1 MRVIRVIAANT
12 FREALRDK
20 ILYLF
25 LGFAVALLA
34 SSKLFGILTVG
45 DQVKI
50 IKDVGLAGIQFFL
63 MLIAVM
69 MSVLLISREVDS
81 RTVYYILA
89 KPVRRWQFLLGKVV
103 GLVAVVLVNLAL
115 MTSVLLLFVWLY
127 GGGFDPKLIIATSFI
142 GLEMTLLVAFA
153 TLFSV
158 LTRPILG
165 SVFTL
170 AVFVVGHLSQD
181 LWLLTRHLP
190 GSMGRSLVSV
200 VYYLVPNLERF
211 NFKTEV
217 VHQLPIPP
225 TALGYALI
233 YGVAFTGLVLLLAC
247 LRFER
252 KDLQ

>member
-1 MRVIRVIAANT
+1 VRTIRVIAANT

-45 DQVKI
+45 EQDKI
-50 IKDVGLAGIQFFL
+50 IKDMGLAGIQFFS

-69 MSVLLISREVDS
+69 MSVLLISREIES

-89 KPVRRWQFLLGKVV
+89 KPVRRWQFLLGKYF
-103 GLVAVVLVNLAL
+103 GLLATVMVNLAL
-115 MTSVLLLFVWLY
+115 MAVVLLLFVWLY
-127 GGGFDPKLIIATSFI
+127 GGGLDVRLILATTMI
-142 GLEMTLLVAFA
+142 GLEMALLVAFA

-158 LTRPILG
+158 LTKPILG

-170 AVFVVGHLSQD
+170 AIFVVGHVSQD

-190 GSMGRSLVSV
+190 GSTGRALVSA
-200 VYYLVPNLERF
+200 VYYVIPNLERF

-217 VHQLPIPP
+217 VHQLPIP
-225 TALGYALI
+225 
-233 YGVAFTGLVLLLAC
+233 VAAVGWTVVYGLVFTTLVLFLAC

-252 KDLQ
+252 RDLQ

>member
-1 MRVIRVIAANT
+1 MRAIRIIAANT
-12 FREALRDK
+12 FREALRDR

-25 LGFAVALLA
+25 LGFAVLLLA

-45 DQVKI
+45 DQSKI
-50 IKDVGLAGIQFFL
+50 IKDMGLAGTQFFL

-69 MSVLLISREVDS
+69 MSVLLISRDIDS
-81 RTVYYILA
+81 RTVYSILA
-89 KPVRRWQFLLGKVV
+89 KPVRRSQFLLGKFA
-103 GLVAVVLVNLAL
+103 GLLATVLVNLVL
-115 MTSVLLLFVWLY
+115 MTAVLMFFVWVY
-127 GGGFDPKLIIATSFI
+127 GGGLDPRLMLATGMI
-142 GLEMTLLVAFA
+142 GVEMAVLVAFA

-170 AVFVVGHLSQD
+170 AVFVVGHVSQD

-190 GSMGRSLVSV
+190 GSVGRTVVSV
-200 VYYLVPNLERF
+200 LYYVVPNLERF
-211 NFKTEV
+211 DFKTEV
-217 VHQLPIPP
+217 VHQLPIPAAAVGFAVLYGLAY
-225 TALGYALI
+225 TA
-233 YGVAFTGLVLLLAC
+233 LVLLLAC

>member
-1 MRVIRVIAANT
+1 MRAIRVIAANT

-25 LGFAVALLA
+25 LGFAILLLA

-45 DQVKI
+45 EQDKI
-50 IKDVGLAGIQFFL
+50 IKDMGLAGIQFFL

-69 MSVLLISREVDS
+69 MSVLLISREIDS

-89 KPVRRWQFLLGKVV
+89 KPVKRWQFLLGKYFGVLTTVV
-103 GLVAVVLVNLAL
+103 VNLIL
-115 MTSVLLLFVWLY
+115 MTAMLVLFVWLY
-127 GGGFDPKLIIATSFI
+127 GGGFDPGLFLATAMI
-142 GLEMTLLVAFA
+142 GVEMAVLVAFA

-158 LTRPILG
+158 LTKPILG
-165 SVFTL
+165 TVFTL
-170 AVFVVGHLSQD
+170 AVFVVGHVSQD

-190 GSMGRSLVSV
+190 GSVGRTLVSV
-200 VYYLVPNLERF
+200 LYYVVPNLERF

-217 VHQLPIPP
+217 VHELAIPAAAVGWAALYGIVF
-225 TALGYALI
+225 TAL
-233 YGVAFTGLVLLLAC
+233 VLVLAC
-247 LRFER
+247 LRFQG

>member
-12 FREALRDK
+12 FREALRDR

-25 LGFAVALLA
+25 LGFAVLLLA

-45 DQVKI
+45 EQDKI
-50 IKDVGLAGIQFFL
+50 IMDMGLAGVQFFT

-81 RTVYYILA
+81 RTIYYILA
-89 KPVRRWQFLLGKVV
+89 KPVRRWQFILGKYFGLLATVV
-103 GLVAVVLVNLAL
+103 VNLAL
-115 MTSVLLLFVWLY
+115 MTVALALFVWLY
-127 GGGFDPKLIIATSFI
+127 GGGFDPRLLLATGMI
-142 GLEMTLLVAFA
+142 GVEMAVLVAFA

-158 LTRPILG
+158 LTKPILG

-170 AVFVVGHLSQD
+170 AVFVVGHVSQN

-190 GSMGRSLVSV
+190 GSVGRGLATML
-200 VYYLVPNLERF
+200 YYLVPNLERF

-217 VHQLPIPP
+217 VHQLPLSAAVVGWALAYGLFF
-225 TALGYALI
+225 TAL
-233 YGVAFTGLVLLLAC
+233 VLTLAC
-247 LRFER
+247 LRFEG

>member
-12 FREALRDK
+12 LREALRDK

-34 SSKLFGILTVG
+34 SSKIFGILTVG
-45 DQVKI
+45 DQAKI
-50 IKDVGLAGIQFFL
+50 IKDMGLAGIQFFL

-69 MSVLLISREVDS
+69 MSVLLISREIDS

-89 KPVRRWQFLLGKVV
+89 KPVRRWHFLLGKYL
-103 GLVAVVLVNLAL
+103 GLLATVLINLVLMSVVLV
-115 MTSVLLLFVWLY
+115 LFVWLY
-127 GGGFDPKLIIATSFI
+127 GGGLDLRLLIATGMI
-142 GLEMTLLVAFA
+142 GVEMALLVAFA

-170 AVFVVGHLSQD
+170 AVFVVGHVSQD

-190 GSMGRSLVSV
+190 GSFGRTLVSV
-200 VYYLVPNLERF
+200 LYYVVPNLERF

-217 VHQLPIPP
+217 VHQLAIPP
-225 TALGYALI
+225 AAVAWALV
-233 YGVAFTGLVLLLAC
+233 YGIAFTAVVLVLAC
-247 LRFER
+247 LRFEG

>member
-12 FREALRDK
+12 LREALRDR

-25 LGFAVALLA
+25 FGFAVVLLA
-34 SSKLFGILTVG
+34 SSKIFGILTVG
-45 DQVKI
+45 DQSKI
-50 IKDVGLAGIQFFL
+50 IKDMGLAGIQFFL

-69 MSVLLISREVDS
+69 MSVLLISREIDS

-89 KPVRRWQFLLGKVV
+89 KPVRRWQFLLGKYV
-103 GLVAVVLVNLAL
+103 GLLATVLINLVLMSAILVVLVR
-115 MTSVLLLFVWLY
+115 FY
-127 GGGFDPKLIIATSFI
+127 GGGLDLRLFIATGMI
-142 GLEMTLLVAFA
+142 GVEMALLVAFA

-158 LTRPILG
+158 LTKPILG

-170 AVFVVGHLSQD
+170 AVFVVGHVSQD

-190 GSMGRSLVSV
+190 GSLGRTLVTV
-200 VYYLVPNLERF
+200 LYYVVPNLERF

-217 VHQLPIPP
+217 VHQLAIPP
-225 TALGYALI
+225 AAVGFALV
-233 YGVAFTGLVLLLAC
+233 YGVAFTAVVLVLAC
-247 LRFER
+247 LRFEA

>member
-1 MRVIRVIAANT
+1 VRAIRVIAANT
-12 FREALRDK
+12 FREALRDR

-25 LGFAVALLA
+25 LGFAVVLLA
-34 SSKLFGILTVG
+34 SSKIFGMLTVG
-45 DQVKI
+45 DQTKI
-50 IKDVGLAGIQFFL
+50 IKDMGLAGIQFFL

-69 MSVLLISREVDS
+69 MSVLLISREIDS

-89 KPVRRWQFLLGKVV
+89 KPVRRSHFLLGKYL
-103 GLVAVVLVNLAL
+103 GLLATVLVNLVL
-115 MTSVLLLFVWLY
+115 MTAVLTLFVWLY
-127 GGGFDPKLIIATSFI
+127 GGGFDPFLVLATGMI
-142 GLEMTLLVAFA
+142 GVEMTLLVAFA

-165 SVFTL
+165 SIFTL
-170 AVFVVGHLSQD
+170 AVFVVGHVSGD

-190 GSMGRSLVSV
+190 GSVGRTLVSV
-200 VYYLVPNLERF
+200 LYYVVPNLERF

-217 VHQLPIPP
+217 VHQLPIPIP
-225 TALGYALI
+225 AVVWALVYGCCFTA
-233 YGVAFTGLVLLLAC
+233 VVLVLAC

>member
-12 FREALRDK
+12 FREALRDR

-45 DQVKI
+45 DQAKI

-89 KPVRRWQFLLGKVV
+89 KPVRRWQFLVGKVA

-127 GGGFDPKLIIATSFI
+127 GGGFDPKLIIATAFI
-142 GLEMTLLVAFA
+142 GLEMSLLVAFA
-153 TLFSV
+153 ALFSV
-158 LTRPILG
+158 LTRPILA

-170 AVFVVGHLSQD
+170 AVFIVGHLSQD

-190 GSMGRSLVSV
+190 GSLGRSLVSV

-225 TALGYALI
+225 AAVGFALI
-233 YGVAFTGLVLLLAC
+233 YGAAFTGLVLLLAC

>member
-1 MRVIRVIAANT
+1 MRTIRTIAANT

-45 DQVKI
+45 EQDKI
-50 IKDVGLAGIQFFL
+50 IKDMGLAGIQFFS

-69 MSVLLISREVDS
+69 MSVLLISREIES

-89 KPVRRWQFLLGKVV
+89 KPVRRWQFLIGKYLGLLATVV
-103 GLVAVVLVNLAL
+103 VNLAL
-115 MTSVLLLFVWLY
+115 MTVVLLAFVWLY
-127 GGGFDPKLIIATSFI
+127 GGGLDISLLLATAMI
-142 GLEMTLLVAFA
+142 GVEMALLVAFA

-158 LTRPILG
+158 LTKPILG

-170 AVFVVGHLSQD
+170 AVFVVGHVSQD

-190 GSMGRSLVSV
+190 GSSGRVLVSV
-200 VYYLVPNLERF
+200 VYYVIPNLERF

-217 VHQLPIPP
+217 VHQLPISVTAVGWTVVYGLVF
-225 TALGYALI
+225 TAL
-233 YGVAFTGLVLLLAC
+233 VLFLAC
-247 LRFER
+247 LRFEKR
-252 KDLQ
+252 DLQ

>member
-25 LGFAVALLA
+25 LGFAVAMLA

>member
-1 MRVIRVIAANT
+1 MRVIRVIAVNT
-12 FREALRDK
+12 LREALRDK

-25 LGFAVALLA
+25 LGFAVALLV
-34 SSKLFGILTVG
+34 SSKVFGILTVG
-45 DQVKI
+45 DQAKI
-50 IKDVGLAGIQFFL
+50 IKDMGLAGIQFFL

-69 MSVLLISREVDS
+69 MSVLLISREIDS

-89 KPVRRWQFLLGKVV
+89 KPVRRWQFLLGKYV
-103 GLVAVVLVNLAL
+103 GLLATVLINLAL
-115 MTSVLLLFVWLY
+115 MSLVLVVLVRLYSGNLDLTLL
-127 GGGFDPKLIIATSFI
+127 IATGMI
-142 GLEMTLLVAFA
+142 GVEMALLVAFA

-170 AVFVVGHLSQD
+170 AVFVVGHVSQD

-190 GSMGRSLVSV
+190 GSLGRTLVSML
-200 VYYLVPNLERF
+200 YYVVPNLERF

-217 VHQLPIPP
+217 VHQLAITPA
-225 TALGYALI
+225 ALGFSLI
-233 YGVAFTGLVLLLAC
+233 YGFAFTAVVLLLAC
-247 LRFER
+247 LRFEG